1 MTFALFFLAALFEIA
16 GCYAFWAWWKLDLT
30 VLWVAPGV
38 FSLIA
43 FAWILAQV
51 DAAYAGR
58 AYAAYGG
65 VYIAA
70 SLLWGAFVERQIPNG
85 YDFLG
90 VILCLAGAAIIFFSA
105 VLKSA

>member
-1 MTFALFFLAALFEIA
+1 MTFGLFFLAAFFEIA
-16 GCYAFWAWWKLDLT
+16 GCYAFWAWWKLDQSA
-30 VLWVAPGV
+30 LWIVPGA

-70 SLLWGAFVERQIPNG
+70 SLLWGALVERQLPNG
-85 YDFLG
+85 YDVLG
-90 VILCLAGAAIIFFSA
+90 VIFCFVGAAIIFFSA